1 MITGIV
7 QARMSSSR
15 LPGKVLKPIR
25 GVPILLMM
33 IDRAKKS
40 EMIDE
45 LVVAT
50 STDKTDDAISLFC
63 KRWGIGCFRGSLYD
77 VLDRYYQCVTKG
89 TYYIPEHIVRLT
101 ADCPMI
107 DPKIIDGTVNCHLS
121 GKFDYTWNPTFPD
134 GLDVEVM
141 TFGALEKAWQEA
153 KEDNEREH
161 VTLYFRRHPELFNIG
176 RYDNA
181 IDLSKVKVSIDTE
194 EDFERVSRIIDFC
207 IIPHGGISLR
217 SEYEK

>member
-1 MITGIV
+1 MMLGII

-15 LPGKVLKPIR
+15 LPGKVLKSIR

-63 KRWGIGCFRGSLYD
+63 KRWNIGCFRGSLND
-77 VLDRYYQCVTKG
+77 VLDRYYQCAIKG
-89 TYYIPEHIVRLT
+89 MYYIPEHIVRLT
-101 ADCPMI
+101 ADCPLI
-107 DPKIIDGTVNCHLS
+107 DPKIIDGTINTHLN
-121 GKFDYTWNPTFPD
+121 GHYDFTWNPNFPD

-141 TFGALEKAWQEA
+141 TFESLKMAWVWAKA
-153 KEDNEREH
+153 DDEREH
-161 VTLYFRRHPELFNIG
+161 VTLYFKRNPKLFVIG
-176 RYDNA
+176 RYENP
-181 IDLSKVKVSIDTE
+181 IDLSKIKVSIDTE
-194 EDFERVSRIIDFC
+194 EDFERVSRIIDIC
-207 IIPHGGISLR
+207 VSPDGGICLTQ
-217 SEYEK
+217 